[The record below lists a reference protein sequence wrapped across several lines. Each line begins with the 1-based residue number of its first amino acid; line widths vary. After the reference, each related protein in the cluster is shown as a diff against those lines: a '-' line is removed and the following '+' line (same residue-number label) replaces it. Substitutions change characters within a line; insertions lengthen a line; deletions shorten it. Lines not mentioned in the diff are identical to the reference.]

1 MTKIQ
6 NVSWRFSHKKEKE
19 RTQAHVEL
27 SCPSLLLHALCA
39 SFSLYVRIY
48 PFLLPAR
55 RAITDF
61 PVASASHSVLNM
73 VESNH
78 KCNQLFVTYFNIRQ
92 RIHRF
97 LKGFWATEK
106 SVNFSIHFTLR
117 LFSKKMKMDTR
128 NRDLSS
134 KHGKSSWSYKLWL
147 GRKRNSSLYC
157 DKQRWADASKSKWK
171 YHKCSRTHEPL
182 ILRLKLQGFFCS
194 QKPGDVSFMVF

>member
-1 MTKIQ
+1 MSPGNFRIRRRKRGLKRTWSFLFLPFYFTHS
-6 NVSWRFSHKKEKE
+6 VRLSHFTWEYI
-19 RTQAHVEL
+19 L
-27 SCPSLLLHALCA
+27 
-39 SFSLYVRIY
+39 FFY
-48 PFLLPAR
+48 PLGG

-106 SVNFSIHFTLR
+106 SVNFSVHFTLR

-134 KHGKSSWSYKLWL
+134 KHGKSQWSYKLWL

-171 YHKCSRTHEPL
+171 DAWTVNP
-182 ILRLKLQGFFCS
+182 QA
-194 QKPGDVSFMVF
+194 